1 MIPLVVI
8 GGWLGAGKT
17 TLVNALLRGAQ
28 GRRIAV
34 LVNDFGEVSIDA
46 DLIEGAAD
54 EVLALAGGCLCCSFG
69 ADLVGTLAKVAARQP
84 APDVV
89 LVECSGVGLP
99 GAVARS
105 AALCPA
111 VSVQGVVVLVDAAA
125 IDRLRADAYVGD
137 TVRDQ
142 LAQAD
147 LLLLNQVDRV
157 DAAAADRVSA
167 GLARL
172 VPGVPLVRCTRSQVP
187 PALVLGLRPAR
198 EEADAAHAVAA
209 FVRAGVVAAL
219 PATQRFRHWVRPVPG
234 PVDVQALA
242 AELRAGEPGLLR
254 AKGLVADTDGRVW
267 LVQAVGRR
275 VDVAAAPPGALPGAI
290 VCIALDRDGPDGEGR
305 PA

>member
-54 EVLALAGGCLCCSFG
+54 EVLALAGGCICCSFG
-69 ADLVGTLAKVAARQP
+69 ADLVGTLAKVAARRP

-111 VSVQGVVVLVDAAA
+111 VAVQGVVVLVDAAA
-125 IDRLRADAYVGD
+125 IERLRTDGYVGD
-137 TVRDQ
+137 TVREQ

-157 DAAAADRVSA
+157 DAAAADRIGA
-167 GLARL
+167 ALARQA
-172 VPGVPLVRCTRSQVP
+172 PGVPRVRCTRAQVP
-187 PALVLGLRPAR
+187 PALVLGLRPSR
-198 EEADAAHAVAA
+198 EEADAADAVAA
-209 FVRAGVVAAL
+209 FVRSGGTPGRPAA
-219 PATQRFRHWVRPVPG
+219 PHFRHRVLQLPG
-234 PVDVQALA
+234 PVDVRTLA
-242 AELRAGEPGLLR
+242 SGLCAANPGLLR
-254 AKGLVADTDGRVW
+254 AKGFVAGADGRVW
-267 LVQAVGRR
+267 LLQAVGRR
-275 VDVAAAPPGALPGAI
+275 VEVVPAPPDAVPGAI
-290 VCIALDRDGPDGEGR
+290 VCIELDRQGEPR
-305 PA
+305 LPA